1 MTNLIRA
8 RLYRYTHSIWN
19 YLILLISAVLLGY
32 LQMGGDGYMEDREAW
47 LMGRCPEEYGI
58 SSWNL
63 KCPINAVLFIGVAV
77 VIAILIVLNAGRE
90 FRDRTIHNHIATG
103 AAKVQVYLAE
113 IVTGLILSGVIW
125 FLSLL
130 PLQIVYTKFFTSI
143 PRADAAMW
151 VLLLLLYYCLIS
163 VITVTI
169 CYLVCRSAI
178 TAALVFLMIY
188 LCSVSTA
195 IHYEYFR
202 NNLPQ
207 FTRDTYIEREEDGTP
222 VEKEHFY
229 ENQYYTEGMQHF
241 LIEMEHFINPLSS
254 TFTLDT
260 VYYVYHYDWM
270 DVRLKYP
277 EEERQRAVNSQ
288 KLLYKDALAAAIMC
302 IFVTGAGVVLFR
314 RRNLK

>member
-32 LQMGGDGYMEDREAW
+32 LQMRGEKDIEAW
-47 LMGRCPEEYGI
+47 LMGRCVELEYGYLT
-58 SSWNL
+58 S
-63 KCPINAVLFIGVAV
+63 PINGELFIGVAV
-77 VIAILIVLNAGRE
+77 EIAILIVLNAGRE
-90 FRDRTIHNHIATG
+90 FRDRTIHNQIATG
-103 AAKVQVYLAE
+103 ATKVQVYLAE

-130 PLQIVYTKFFTSI
+130 PLQIVYTEFFTSI

-151 VLLLLLYYCLIS
+151 VLLLLLFCCLIS

-188 LCSVSTA
+188 LCNVSTL
-195 IHYEYFR
+195 IHYEYFK
-202 NNLPQ
+202 NDLPK
-207 FTRDTYIEREEDGTP
+207 FTRRYFVGRGADGMSEVQET
-222 VEKEHFY
+222 FQA
-229 ENQYYTEGMQHF
+229 NQYYTEGMQHF

-254 TFTLDT
+254 YVTLYT
-260 VYYVYHYDWM
+260 VYYVYDDWM
-270 DVRLKYP
+270 DDCLKFP

-302 IFVTGAGVVLFR
+302 IIVTGAGVVLFR